1 MSVNFLCFIAKTVFN
16 VKFKW
21 VVQLC
26 KNKSVRAMVAVS
38 VFNTIE
44 YYRNYLFI
52 IHNIMLYILLSALD
66 FYKN

>member
-1 MSVNFLCFIAKTVFN
+1 MSVNFLCFIAKTDFN

-38 VFNTIE
+38 VITLLNIIVII
-44 YYRNYLFI
+44 YL
-52 IHNIMLYILLSALD
+52 LYII
-66 FYKN
+66 